1 MAKIVTEFSFKDNVS
16 AGLGKVRQSAENA
29 AAGFSKVATTLLS
42 VNSAI
47 QIFSAVSAQFNKIK
61 ESVAECTTAYQYQSE
76 QELKLATIMRQRL
89 GATND
94 EIQSIKDF
102 ASEQQKIGIYGD
114 EIILQ
119 GAQEL
124 ASFTSNTEA
133 IKTLIPA
140 MNNLIAQQYGYSASG
155 QQFQSTADM
164 MGKVLSGQTGALSK
178 LGYVFSDEEKA
189 MLEAGD
195 EMQRAA
201 TLAKII
207 TDNVGNMNEALRGT
221 EAGQMQDLANYIGD
235 LKEEIGGTLMSLKS
249 ATSSLTSTIT
259 ADFLTMVNNILKR
272 IVPVIN
278 RIIKA
283 FQDIYNKA
291 RPFLQKIADFMINVI
306 GKAID
311 FVVQNLNTI
320 VTAITI
326 VATVMVAKALAM
338 AAAWVVMNW
347 QVVLIVAALVLLV
360 KILESFG
367 IGLEEIGKYV
377 GGAFATAFVTVYN
390 IVADVYNLF
399 VSVGELIANI
409 TRHPVK
415 ALANFLADIFATVYD
430 GLATVAGLID
440 GIGAVIGKDWN
451 VSGIFNDIANSI
463 RAAKDTEDMITFTRM
478 DKITGAD
485 LTANVN
491 KGMAL
496 GAKIGAGMADATKMV
511 QDAYNGV
518 TQDAA
523 IQEDIEAGLVNAMK
537 INGDGS
543 VSVKDKGLVDIAAD
557 YKELLSQQ
565 ATEKF
570 NLRFS
575 QVTPNVT
582 FGDVN
587 INSEKDGEN
596 IFEKIVGKMEELESS
611 YLGG

>member
-47 QIFSAVSAQFNKIK
+47 QIFSAVSAQFDKIK

-76 QELKLATIMRQRL
+76 QELKLATIMRQRM

-164 MGKVLSGQTGALSK
+164 MGKVLSGQTGALSR

-221 EAGQMQDLANYIGD
+221 EAGRMQDLANYIGD

-249 ATSSLTSTIT
+249 ATSSLMSAIT

-272 IVPVIN
+272 IIPVIN

-338 AAAWVVMNW
+338 AAA
-347 QVVLIVAALVLLV
+347 
-360 KILESFG
+360 
-367 IGLEEIGKYV
+367 
-377 GGAFATAFVTVYN
+377 
-390 IVADVYNLF
+390 
-399 VSVGELIANI
+399 
-409 TRHPVK
+409 
-415 ALANFLADIFATVYD
+415 
-430 GLATVAGLID
+430 
-440 GIGAVIGKDWN
+440 
-451 VSGIFNDIANSI
+451 
-463 RAAKDTEDMITFTRM
+463 
-478 DKITGAD
+478 
-485 LTANVN
+485 
-491 KGMAL
+491 
-496 GAKIGAGMADATKMV
+496 
-511 QDAYNGV
+511 
-518 TQDAA
+518 
-523 IQEDIEAGLVNAMK
+523 
-537 INGDGS
+537 
-543 VSVKDKGLVDIAAD
+543 
-557 YKELLSQQ
+557 
-565 ATEKF
+565 
-570 NLRFS
+570 
-575 QVTPNVT
+575 
-582 FGDVN
+582 
-587 INSEKDGEN
+587 
-596 IFEKIVGKMEELESS
+596 
-611 YLGG
+611 